1 MVRGAAVAGRIQRA
15 VGVAAGVLAT
25 LQVGCHRARHQPASQ
40 GHHIIS
46 QEDLCREA
54 LPLHSSSPLT
64 VEQARALVQAGTLEE
79 VQADRFAPPPGGP
92 PHLKPGR
99 HDFWYGQRPVPRA
112 VSVRG
117 FLVIGARSGG
127 SLRPAAGPPAWLE
140 VDRAAEVIAVGR
152 LPLGGIRDAARFH
165 EATAAWTNRE
175 VVISGVLEAG
185 WDKPYY
191 EPSLV
196 CVRSVCDGSE
206 CMPSGP

>member
-1 MVRGAAVAGRIQRA
+1 MVPGAAVAGRIQRA
-15 VGVAAGVLAT
+15 IGVAAGVLVV
-25 LQVGCHRARHQPASQ
+25 LQVGCHRAGHEPVSQ

-79 VQADRFAPPPGGP
+79 VQADRFAAPRDGP

-99 HDFWYGQRPVPRA
+99 HDFWYGQKPLWRT
-112 VSVRG
+112 VSVQGILVVGSRG
-117 FLVIGARSGG
+117 GG
-127 SLRPAAGPPAWLE
+127 SLRPTAGPPLWLE
-140 VDRAAEVIAVGR
+140 VDRAAVQIWIAGM
-152 LPLGGIRDAARFH
+152 PHQGIRDLAQYRAV
-165 EATAAWTNRE
+165 EAAWTNRA
-175 VVISGVLEAG
+175 VVITGVLSPG
-185 WDKPYY
+185 LDTPYY
-191 EPSLV
+191 EPWLV

>member
-64 VEQARALVQAGTLEE
+64 VEQARALVQTGTLEE

-99 HDFWYGQRPVPRA
+99 HDFWYGQKALWRT

-117 FLVIGARSGG
+117 FLVVGDRGGG
-127 SLRPAAGPPAWLE
+127 SLRPSAGPPQWLE
-140 VDRAAEVIAVGR
+140 VDGAAVEIWVGSM
-152 LPLGGIRDAARFH
+152 PHQGIRDLARYRAV
-165 EATAAWTNRE
+165 EAAWTNRE
-175 VVISGVLEAG
+175 VVITGVLTPG
-185 WDKPYY
+185 WYKPYHV
-191 EPSLV
+191 PWLV